1 MEATGWKSSRLAKGH
16 REIKPCRRG
25 ICGPARFAVSP
36 AETIT
41 PRQRL
46 DRTLGL
52 QEDPALIV
60 ALSPVLDDLL
70 RQEPG
75 IEQELT
81 SIAERHI
88 DRANGEDAIRAQLQG
103 ARRARLGNGL
113 MSVLAP
119 AILVLL
125 PSTMLVGALHQ
136 MPPWEAG
143 LKILQLARGVFSPEL
158 ALGIAVPVFAACIS
172 LNNSLANSQRG
183 HDDLQVEISHSDWR
197 ANFSRIMSV
206 CAFASLIP
214 AALGWLAVTSRAS
227 GGVATAATFT
237 SVISVWVSVCAP
249 QSLSGTDRAFRTRAA
264 LRDGFAAIKWC
275 QRLDDAGIPGRYTGR
290 RPPSSPERYH
300 TLPVL
305 GVFGILGALT
315 AIALMLAYVMFGSL
329 GTSRDISIPPA
340 RLFGAAVFSG
350 AASAL
355 AAYSIVFVRSQQWT
369 RSANSV
375 DPRLGDTQLFEWV
388 VLTMFP
394 LMLLLVSLQGGFL
407 FAAALSGI
415 VVGPWTMRLV
425 LGRSVKPQ
433 PARLIAF
440 LAWPTWGRVNAA
452 LWRFVESSKHTA
464 IRMITHERQIDCPAP
479 H

>member
-1 MEATGWKSSRLAKGH
+1 MTATGWKSSRLAKGH
-16 REIKPCRRG
+16 REIEPCRRG
-25 ICGPARFAVSP
+25 LCGPVDFALSQ
-36 AETIT
+36 AETSAS
-41 PRQRL
+41 RQRL

-60 ALSPVLDDLL
+60 AWSPVLDDLL

-75 IEQELT
+75 VEEELT
-81 SIAERHI
+81 SIAEQHV
-88 DRANGEDAIRAQLQG
+88 DRANGEDAIRAQLRG

-113 MSVLAP
+113 LSVLVP

-125 PSTMLVGALHQ
+125 LSTMLVGALHQ

-143 LKILQLARGVFSPEL
+143 LKILRLAGGVFSPEL

-172 LNNSLANSQRG
+172 LNNSLANSQRD

-214 AALGWLAVTSRAS
+214 ATLGWLAVTSRA
-227 GGVATAATFT
+227 GAGVATAATFT
-237 SVISVWVSVCAP
+237 SIISVWVSVCAP
-249 QSLSGTDRAFRTRAA
+249 QSLSGTDRAFRTRSA
-264 LRDGFAAIKWC
+264 LRDGFEAIKWC
-275 QRLDDAGIPGRYTGR
+275 RRLDDAGIPGRYTGR

-305 GVFGILGALT
+305 AVFGILGALT
-315 AIALMLAYVMFGSL
+315 AIALMLAYITLDWL
-329 GTSRDISIPPA
+329 GMPRALSIPTA
-340 RLFGAAVFSG
+340 LIFGAPAFSG

-355 AAYSIVFVRSQQWT
+355 AAYFIVFVRSQQWT

-375 DPRLGDTQLFEWV
+375 DARLGDTQLFEWG

-394 LMLLLVSLQGGFL
+394 AMLLLVYLDGGFL

-433 PARLIAF
+433 PAGLIAF

-452 LWRFVESSKHTA
+452 LSRFAESSKHTA
-464 IRMITHERQIDCPAP
+464 MRMITQERQTDCPAP